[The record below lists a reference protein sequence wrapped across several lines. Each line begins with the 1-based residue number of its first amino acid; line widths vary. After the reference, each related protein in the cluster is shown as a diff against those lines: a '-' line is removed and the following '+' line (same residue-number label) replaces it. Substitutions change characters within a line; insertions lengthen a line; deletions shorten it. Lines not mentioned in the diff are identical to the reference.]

1 MPRDRLSATRG
12 EKTWVGRT
20 STSTRPSRS
29 RGNSMAISI
38 ARAARGAA
46 SALEVAV
53 VATREQ
59 AGHVWTDV
67 RLAELFA
74 PRVAESLSRGMPA
87 TLRLHTEL
95 WRRRRGWFDRLENS
109 FDAEVRIRYDV
120 WSRAYQLERRG
131 APTSGL
137 ASLDSVEAALSRPI
151 ALRVGRVGD
160 LDPGARYYVIVT
172 ATLKPL
178 SIEDVEEIEGWLS
191 GEVRNT
197 GGKGFGVITGLP
209 RSVFDA
215 VRNFVGF
222 GDQKARAISPDFE
235 LRALFP
241 EARPAP

>member
-1 MPRDRLSATRG
+1 VLPGLPARPLRPR
-12 EKTWVGRT
+12 
-20 STSTRPSRS
+20 P
-29 RGNSMAISI
+29 
-38 ARAARGAA
+38 ARARARALPAAALALLVAGAA
-46 SALEVAV
+46 SALEIEVL
-53 VATREQ
+53 ATREQ
-59 AGHVWTDV
+59 GGHVWTDV
-67 RLAELFA
+67 RLAELFV

-95 WRRRRGWFDRLENS
+95 WRRRRGWFDRLQSS

-131 APTSGL
+131 TPVFGV
-137 ASLDSVEAALSRPI
+137 ASLDSVAAALSRPV

-160 LDPGARYYVIVT
+160 LDPGASYYVIVT

-178 SIEDVEEIEGWLS
+178 SVEDVEEIEGWLS
-191 GEVRNT
+191 GEVKTT
-197 GGKGFGVITGLP
+197 GGKGFGVITELP

-241 EARPAP
+241 EAEPAP

>member
-1 MPRDRLSATRG
+1 VLPGLP
-12 EKTWVGRT
+12 
-20 STSTRPSRS
+20 TRPFHPR
-29 RGNSMAISI
+29 R
-38 ARAARGAA
+38 ARARTRALVPALLALLATGTAF
-46 SALEVAV
+46 ALEVDV
-53 VATREQ
+53 LATREQ
-59 AGHVWTDV
+59 AGYVWTDV
-67 RLAELFA
+67 RLADLFA

-95 WRRRRGWFDRLENS
+95 WRRRHGWFGRLESS

-137 ASLDSVEAALSRPI
+137 ASLDSVEIALSRPI

-178 SIEDVEEIEGWLS
+178 SVEDVEEIEGWLS
-191 GEVRNT
+191 GEVKTT
-197 GGKGFGVITGLP
+197 GGKGFGVITELP

-222 GDQKARAISPDFE
+222 GDQKARAMSPDFE

-241 EARPAP
+241 ESEPPAARP

>member
-1 MPRDRLSATRG
+1 VLPLPARPFRPR
-12 EKTWVGRT
+12 
-20 STSTRPSRS
+20 P
-29 RGNSMAISI
+29 
-38 ARAARGAA
+38 ARARAWAAAALALLVAGAA
-46 SALEVAV
+46 SALQVEVL
-53 VATREQ
+53 ATREQ
-59 AGHVWTDV
+59 GGHVWTDV

-95 WRRRRGWFDRLENS
+95 WRHRRGWFDRLENS

-131 APTSGL
+131 MPVFGV
-137 ASLDSVEAALSRPI
+137 ASLDSVEAALSRPV

-160 LDPGARYYVIVT
+160 LDPGASYYVIVT

-178 SIEDVEEIEGWLS
+178 SVEDVEEIEGWLS
-191 GEVRNT
+191 GEVKTT
-197 GGKGFGVITGLP
+197 GGKGFGVITELP
-209 RSVFDA
+209 RSLFDA

>member
-1 MPRDRLSATRG
+1 MLPSLPARPRHPRLAQ
-12 EKTWVGRT
+12 VL
-20 STSTRPSRS
+20 P
-29 RGNSMAISI
+29 
-38 ARAARGAA
+38 AAALALLVAA
-46 SALEVAV
+46 SAAALDVGV
-53 VATREQ
+53 ISMREQ

-67 RLAELFA
+67 RLTRLFA

-95 WRRRRGWFDRLENS
+95 WRRRHGWFDRLETS

-120 WSRAYQLERRG
+120 WSRTYQVERRG
-131 APTSGL
+131 APATGV
-137 ASLDSVEAALSRPI
+137 ATLDSVEAALERPI

-160 LDPGARYYVIVT
+160 LDPAARYYVIVT

-178 SIEDVEEIEGWLS
+178 SVEDVEEIEGWLS
-191 GEVRNT
+191 GEVKTT
-197 GGKGFGVITGLP
+197 GGKGFGVITELP

-235 LRALFP
+235 LGELFP
-241 EARPAP
+241 GGEPAGSKL

>member
-1 MPRDRLSATRG
+1 MLS
-12 EKTWVGRT
+12 
-20 STSTRPSRS
+20 
-29 RGNSMAISI
+29 I
-38 ARAARGAA
+38 
-46 SALEVAV
+46 
-53 VATREQ
+53 REQ
-59 AGHVWTDV
+59 AGYVWTDV
-67 RLAELFA
+67 QLTDLFA

-95 WRRRRGWFDRLENS
+95 WRRRHAWFGRLESS

-131 APTSGL
+131 APTAGV
-137 ASLDSVEAALSRPI
+137 ASLDSVEAALTRPI

-160 LDPGARYYVIVT
+160 LDPGASYYVVVT

-178 SIEDVEEIEGWLS
+178 SVEDVEEIEGWLS
-191 GEVRNT
+191 GEVKTT
-197 GGKGFGVITGLP
+197 GGKGFGVITELP

-222 GDQKARAISPDFE
+222 GDQKARAMSPDFE

-241 EARPAP
+241 ESDPPAARP